1 MGKKWVLLGAMAAT
15 FLIGDARTVRA
26 MEAGCNTSLLN
37 CYEAAARI
45 DSFWYRW
52 AAGLDCE
59 FNYVE
64 CARKKLVGA

>member
-15 FLIGDARTVRA
+15 FVIGDVRMARA
-26 MEAGCNTSLLN
+26 MEASCNTSLLN
-37 CYEAAARI
+37 CYQAAARI

-64 CARKKLVGA
+64 CARKTLVGA